1 MRTPRAEPRHAV
13 LLLVAAAAAT
23 AALLAAGKGSGRE
36 PAPAAQAGG
45 WAGLVAP
52 RRPVAIGPRVI
63 VLLRAPSLAQRVAA
77 AHGAVSGARERAW
90 TEDVLV
96 AQRRLFARLAA
107 DGVSLRPDYS
117 FSRVVDGFS
126 AVAGAGAVALLERD
140 PAVAGVYPVRAA
152 YPATVSATV
161 GAATT
166 PGIRLAG
173 ADGHGVTVALLDT
186 AVDPAAPS
194 LRGRVRAGV
203 DVVGGEP
210 SDGERHGTETAA
222 VLVGVAP
229 RASVLPIRVAG
240 RQRDARGRWA
250 VYARSDQL
258 VAGLDRAVDPNDDG
272 DAHDAARVAL
282 VPLAEPF
289 AGFADSPEARAVA
302 GALALDTLVV
312 APAGNDGVAGIS
324 GPGGAPAALTVGA
337 ADTRP
342 RVAQARV
349 VVRVGLA
356 TLYAGTLPLAGAV
369 APPARASLEVATP
382 RGSRLTAFFSHG
394 GTSLVAGRAALVAPR
409 GIGAATAAGASAV
422 LLDRPVPA
430 GALGANAS
438 VPVVALPAH
447 VVRALRTRLRAGETA
462 TVALG
467 AAPDAVNAEAG
478 RVAAFSSSGLAF
490 DGRVKPD
497 LVGPGVAL
505 RTVEPGGGSVTVN
518 GTSAAAAVVAGASA
532 LLADVRPRLDA
543 AELAGLLA
551 GTARP
556 LQDDPLTAQ
565 GSGLVDV
572 EAAAA
577 APLAAAPATL
587 ALRRDGAT
595 TLTLTNL
602 FPRTVRATL
611 SVRRLDHGAA
621 AARFTVRPRA
631 LLLGPGRS
639 AVVSV
644 DAAAQPAA
652 APMEGVVVARV
663 AGTPAI
669 RVPWAIAPETAGP
682 LLRRVTLEPR
692 TFAPSDT
699 SPAVLT
705 VDAGSLAGGIRPLAR
720 LDVELLA
727 ADGRPLGLLARLRDV
742 LPGRDTFGI
751 TGRDP
756 GGRPLPPGTYVI
768 RVTAVS
774 VDGGAAARR
783 KARFSLR

>member
-1 MRTPRAEPRHAV
+1 MRTPRARARHAV
-13 LLLVAAAAAT
+13 LFLVAVAAAT
-23 AALLAAGKGSGRE
+23 AALLAAGKGAGRE
-36 PAPAAQAGG
+36 PAPVAQPGG
-45 WAGLVAP
+45 WAGLVASRP
-52 RRPVAIGPRVI
+52 PVAIGPRVI
-63 VLLRAPSLAQRVAA
+63 VLLRAPSLARRVAA

-90 TEDVLV
+90 TGGVLA
-96 AQRRLFARLAA
+96 AQRRLLVRLAA
-107 DGVSLRPDYS
+107 EGVSLRPDYS

-152 YPATVSATV
+152 YPATVSAGV
-161 GAATT
+161 GAAT
-166 PGIRLAG
+166 PSGIRLAG
-173 ADGHGVTVALLDT
+173 ADGSGVTVALLDT
-186 AVDPAAPS
+186 AVDPTVSS
-194 LRGRVRAGV
+194 LRGRVRDGV
-203 DVVGGEP
+203 DLVGGEP
-210 SDGERHGTETAA
+210 SEGERHGTETAG
-222 VLVGVAP
+222 VLLGVAP
-229 RASVLPIRVAG
+229 RVSVLPVRVAG
-240 RQRDARGRWA
+240 RQQDARGRWA

-312 APAGNDGVAGIS
+312 APAGNDGGAGVS

-337 ADTRP
+337 ADSR
-342 RVAQARV
+342 AHIQEARV

-356 TLYAGTLPLAGAV
+356 TLFAGTLPLAGA
-369 APPARASLEVATP
+369 ASPSGRTSLEVAAP
-382 RGSRLTAFFSHG
+382 RGSRLKTFFSRD
-394 GTSLVAGRAALVAPR
+394 GTSLVAGRAALVPLRAV
-409 GIGAATAAGASAV
+409 GAATTAGASAV
-422 LLDRPVPA
+422 LLDRHVPA
-430 GALGANAS
+430 GALGVNAS
-438 VPVVALPAH
+438 VPVVSLPAR
-447 VVRALRTRLRAGETA
+447 VLRALRMRLRAGETP
-462 TVALG
+462 TVALA
-467 AAPDAVNAEAG
+467 AAPDGADVA

-490 DGRVKPD
+490 DGRPKPD

-505 RTVEPGGGSVTVN
+505 TTTGPGGARVTVN
-518 GTSAAAAVVAGASA
+518 GTSAAAAAVAGAAA
-532 LLADVRPRLDA
+532 LVAQARPRLDA
-543 AELAGLLA
+543 AELAALLT

-565 GSGLVDV
+565 GAGLVDV
-572 EAAAA
+572 RTAAA

-587 ALRRDGAT
+587 ALHRDGAT

-602 FPRTVRATL
+602 FPRTLRATL

-621 AARFTVRPRA
+621 AAHVAVRPRR

-639 AVVSV
+639 AVVRLDVS
-644 DAAAQPAA
+644 AQPATA
-652 APMEGVVVARV
+652 AIEGVVVAR
-663 AGTPAI
+663 AGGAPAI
-669 RVPWAIAPETAGP
+669 RVPWAIAPAPAGP

-692 TFAPSDT
+692 AFAASDT

-705 VDAGSLAGGIRPLAR
+705 VDAGSVAGGIRPLAR

-727 ADGRPLGLLARLRDV
+727 ANGRSLGLLARLRDV

-756 GGRPLPPGTYVI
+756 AGRPLPPGSYAI

-774 VDGGAAARR
+774 VDGAVGARR

>member
-1 MRTPRAEPRHAV
+1 MRTPRAERRHAV
-13 LLLVAAAAAT
+13 LFLVAAAAAT
-23 AALLAAGKGSGRE
+23 AALLAAAKGSGRE
-36 PAPAAQAGG
+36 PAPAVQPGG
-45 WAGLVAP
+45 WAGLVASRP
-52 RRPVAIGPRVI
+52 PVAIGPRVI

-77 AHGAVSGARERAW
+77 ARGAVSGARERAW
-90 TEDVLV
+90 TNGVLA
-96 AQRRLFARLAA
+96 AQRHLLARLAA
-107 DGVSLRPDYS
+107 EGVSLRPDYS

-126 AVAGAGAVALLERD
+126 AVAGADAVALLERD

-152 YPATVSATV
+152 YPATSSATAG
-161 GAATT
+161 GAAG
-166 PGIRLAG
+166 PAVRLAG

-186 AVDPAAPS
+186 AVDPTVPS
-194 LRGRVRAGV
+194 LHGRVGEGI
-203 DVVGGEP
+203 DLVGGEP
-210 SDGERHGTETAA
+210 AAGERHGTETAGL
-222 VLVGVAP
+222 LVGTAP
-229 RASVLPIRVAG
+229 GASVLPIRVAG
-240 RQRDARGRWA
+240 RQQDALGRWA

-272 DAHDAARVAL
+272 DARDAARVAL

-312 APAGNDGVAGIS
+312 APAGNDGGAGIS

-342 RVAQARV
+342 RTAEARV

-356 TLYAGTLPLAGAV
+356 TLFAGRLALAGAV
-369 APPARASLEVATP
+369 APRARTSLEVVTR
-382 RGSRLTAFFSHG
+382 RGSRLTAFFSRG

-409 GIGAATAAGASAV
+409 AVGAATTAGASAV

-430 GALGANAS
+430 GALGVNAS
-438 VPVVALPAH
+438 VPVVALPGR
-447 VVRALRTRLRAGETA
+447 VVHALRARLDAGETA

-467 AAPDAVNAEAG
+467 AAPDAANVDSG
-478 RVAAFSSSGLAF
+478 RVAAFSSTGLAF

-505 RTVEPGGGSVTVN
+505 TTADPGGGSVTVN
-518 GTSAAAAVVAGASA
+518 GTSAAAAVVAGAAA
-532 LLADVRPRLDA
+532 LVTQTRPRLDA
-543 AELAGLLA
+543 AELAGLLT

-556 LQDDPLTAQ
+556 LQDDPLAAQ

-572 EAAAA
+572 QAAAA

-587 ALRRDGAT
+587 ALPRDGTT

-621 AARFTVRPRA
+621 AAHFAVNPRR
-631 LLLGPGRS
+631 LLLRPGRS
-639 AVVSV
+639 AVVRLDV
-644 DAAAQPAA
+644 AAQPDAAA
-652 APMEGVVVARV
+652 MEGVLVAR
-663 AGTPAI
+663 AGEALAV
-669 RVPWAIAPETAGP
+669 RVPWAIAPAAAGP
-682 LLRRVTLEPR
+682 LLRKVTLAPR
-692 TFAPSDT
+692 AFAPSDT

-705 VDAGSLAGGIRPLAR
+705 VDAGSVANGIRPLAR
-720 LDVELLA
+720 LDVELLGA
-727 ADGRPLGLLARLRDV
+727 GGRRLGLLARLRDV
-742 LPGRDTFGI
+742 LPGRTVFGI

-756 GGRPLPPGTYVI
+756 SGRPLPPGTYAV

-774 VDGGAAARR
+774 VDGAVAARR